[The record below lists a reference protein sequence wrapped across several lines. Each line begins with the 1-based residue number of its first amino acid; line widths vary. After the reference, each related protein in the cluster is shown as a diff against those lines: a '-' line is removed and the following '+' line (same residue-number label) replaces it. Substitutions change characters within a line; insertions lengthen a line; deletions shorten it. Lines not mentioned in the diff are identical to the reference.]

1 MAFML
6 ILSHSIVLLCK
17 FTPPHEFSKFS
28 GRKVRIEAKEIEEQ
42 RLILGLSPFSPLT
55 LGIACKQSLLSLIRG
70 VVQL

>member
-28 GRKVRIEAKEIEEQ
+28 GGKVVRRVQEIEEQ
-42 RLILGLSPFSPLT
+42 RLILGLRSSEDR
-55 LGIACKQSLLSLIRG
+55 SLLMRK
-70 VVQL
+70 